1 MAFDFN
7 PAWEQG
13 NYPSG
18 AGLSDSKP
26 FLQFSDDNSLWEA
39 SNLPAIGT
47 ALGLRWGG
55 TFNSRDPIHFDF
67 GDVVAETAK
76 DQLVAMAQ
84 EQNVPLNRVDLTA
97 VV

>member
-1 MAFDFN
+1 MRD
-7 PAWEQG
+7 
-13 NYPSG
+13 
-18 AGLSDSKP
+18 
-26 FLQFSDDNSLWEA
+26 SLWEA

-55 TFNSRDPIHFDF
+55 TFDNRDPIHFDF
-67 GDVVAETAK
+67 GGIVSARTK

-84 EQNVPLNRVDLTA
+84 EQDVPLNRVDLSA